1 MQRIFAVML
10 LLGTLLLAGC
20 SQQMLS
26 EDELSSI
33 RDEAYQ
39 SGVAQAKED
48 AKAEAEKQYQKGYDE
63 GQAKAETSAQESYD
77 KGYQEGYDKGK
88 EEAEAAAQ
96 AAKETAAAAS
106 SQTSRSVSAGS
117 TSSGSTSANTSTTSS
132 SYGDSVTVYVTDTG
146 SKYHMAGCQYLR
158 QSQHARTL
166 SQAKS
171 QGYTACSRCD
181 PPQ

>member
-1 MQRIFAVML
+1 MRRIFAIML

-20 SQQMLS
+20 SQQLS
-26 EDELSSI
+26 EDELSAI
-33 RDEAYQ
+33 KDEAYQ
-39 SGVAQAKED
+39 SGLAQAQED
-48 AKAEAEKQYQKGYDE
+48 AKAEAEEQYQKGYDE
-63 GQAKAETSAQESYD
+63 GLAKAESDAQASYD

-106 SQTSRSVSAGS
+106 SSQTSRSVSTDS
-117 TSSGSTSANTSTTSS
+117 TSSSAASTTSS
-132 SYGDSVTVYVTDTG
+132 SDSNSVTVYVTDTG
-146 SKYHMAGCQYLR
+146 SKYHVAGCQYLR

-171 QGYTACSRCD
+171 EGYTACSRCH

>member
-1 MQRIFAVML
+1 MRRIFAIVL

-26 EDELSSI
+26 EDELSAI
-33 RDEAYQ
+33 KNEAYQ

-48 AKAEAEKQYQKGYDE
+48 AKAEAEEQYQKGYDE
-63 GQAKAETSAQESYD
+63 GLAKAESDAQESYD

-88 EEAEAAAQ
+88 EEAEAAAS
-96 AAKETAAAAS
+96 S
-106 SQTSRSVSAGS
+106 SQTSRSVSMGS
-117 TSSGSTSANTSTTSS
+117 TSSSAASTTSS
-132 SYGDSVTVYVTDTG
+132 SDSNAVTVYVTDTG

-171 QGYTACSRCD
+171 EGYTACSRCH

>member
-1 MQRIFAVML
+1 MRRIVASML
-10 LLGTLLLAGC
+10 LLLTLLLAGC
-20 SQQMLS
+20 SQKMLS
-26 EDELSSI
+26 EDELSALK
-33 RDEAYQ
+33 DEAYQ
-39 SGVAQAKED
+39 SGVAQAQED
-48 AKAEAEKQYQKGYDE
+48 AKAEAEEQYQKGYDE
-63 GQAKAETSAQESYD
+63 GQAKAESDAQAAYD

-96 AAKETAAAAS
+96 AEKETAAAS
-106 SQTSRSVSAGS
+106 SGQTSRSVSAGGTTSSAAS
-117 TSSGSTSANTSTTSS
+117 TSSSS
-132 SYGDSVTVYVTDTG
+132 DSNSVTVYVTNTG

-171 QGYTACSRCD
+171 EGYTACSRCH

>member
-1 MQRIFAVML
+1 MRRIVASML
-10 LLGTLLLAGC
+10 LLLTLLLAGC

-26 EDELSSI
+26 EDELSVLK
-33 RDEAYQ
+33 DEAYQ
-39 SGVAQAKED
+39 SGVAQAQED
-48 AKAEAEKQYQKGYDE
+48 AKAEAEEQYQKGYDE
-63 GQAKAETSAQESYD
+63 GQAKAESDAQAAYD

-96 AAKETAAAAS
+96 AEKE
-106 SQTSRSVSAGS
+106 TSRSVSAGGTTSSAAS
-117 TSSGSTSANTSTTSS
+117 TSSSS
-132 SYGDSVTVYVTDTG
+132 DSNSVTVYVTNTG

-171 QGYTACSRCD
+171 EGYTACSRCH

>member
-1 MQRIFAVML
+1 MRRIFAIML

-26 EDELSSI
+26 EDELSVI
-33 RDEAYQ
+33 KDEAYQ

-48 AKAEAEKQYQKGYDE
+48 AKAEAEEQYQKGYDE
-63 GQAKAETSAQESYD
+63 GFAKAESDAQASYD

-106 SQTSRSVSAGS
+106 SSQTSRSVSAGS
-117 TSSGSTSANTSTTSS
+117 TSSSAASTSTTSS
-132 SYGDSVTVYVTDTG
+132 SDSNSVTVYVTDTG
-146 SKYHMAGCQYLR
+146 SKYHVAGCQYLR

-171 QGYTACSRCD
+171 EGYTACSRCH